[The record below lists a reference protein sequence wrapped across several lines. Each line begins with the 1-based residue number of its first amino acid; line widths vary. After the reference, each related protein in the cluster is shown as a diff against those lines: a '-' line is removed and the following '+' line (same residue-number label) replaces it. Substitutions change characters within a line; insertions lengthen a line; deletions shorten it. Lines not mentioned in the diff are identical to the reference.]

1 MDFSRKFN
9 KEQSSNLLSQAIFR
23 FTPYWPLFLLLVIL
37 GIGCAWGYLKYAT
50 PMYETT
56 ATLLLKDEKKGA
68 VESKT
73 IESLDQLSTKK
84 IIENEMEVI
93 QSSSLINEVVEQ
105 LHLYAPIYKKERIKK
120 VLVFASSPIQI
131 QVESVENIR

>member
-1 MDFSRKFN
+1 MEFSRKFSNN

-23 FTPYWPLFLLLVIL
+23 FTPYWPLFLLLVMV

-56 ATLLLKDEKKGA
+56 ATLLIKDEKKGA

-73 IESLDQLSTKK
+73 IESLDQLSSKK

-93 QSSSLINEVVEQ
+93 QSATLIEQVVRH
-105 LHLYAPIYKKERIKK
+105 LNLYAPVLQEKKFKD
-120 VLVFASSPIQI
+120 VTAFSSSP
-131 QVESVENIR
+131 